1 MWVNTALSCRICHI
15 MPSRICHSFFMPSQ
29 GAIFVSTCILSA
41 GKCYGNYLH
50 KNVER
55 RRQYK
60 WQCKIPQ
67 IHKNKTGAGRRRR
80 AFHHDSRLVAT
91 LIDDCHTESNRLESW
106 NTNKKKNWHHCRS
119 LDILSAAKLLKFSF
133 FFTFM
138 FFYHFRFLFYDFRL
152 LAW

>member
-41 GKCYGNYLH
+41 GKCYGNYMH

-60 WQCKIPQ
+60 WQCKNPQ
-67 IHKNKTGAGRRRR
+67 ILKNETGAGRRRR

-106 NTNKKKNWHHCRS
+106 NTNKKKLAS
-119 LDILSAAKLLKFSF
+119 LSVPLVQCNDKISIQGRLHWGNEVRNDIERY
-133 FFTFM
+133 T
-138 FFYHFRFLFYDFRL
+138 
-152 LAW
+152 